1 MSFRFNRIKSIKR
14 YTVKALLVLA
24 TIIVIFSFS
33 TISAQYGNN
42 FNLVYNAGND
52 WNGLKN
58 FDNVFIHTSGI
69 EEGSITIAENRS
81 GPNRKTELLL
91 SFDYDRKGNWSDL
104 NSPRNYELLRKEFLV
119 SYENKRHGSSAG
131 RFYRLS
137 DGISLLPKKNT
148 LFKEGDS
155 TGSFTIDFWIY
166 FYNTYNNQVI
176 FEKKGQIINPRNE
189 PTTSGIGMRLYN
201 NKIEASFKNV
211 FYYLDTFISNSPYS
225 EEEIILKS
233 KETVVPEKWYHI
245 SVSFDEYSGL
255 LTLFMNGLLQEHI
268 WCTND
273 GTSSGEIHVPRFIGE
288 ENSPLYI
295 ANGINALLDDFH
307 IQRSYTNEFELSK
320 YKKTE
325 GLIESEIVDLK
336 MNGSSIRDVQL
347 EAVKNNNTDAVFEFR
362 ISDDYFLPDTD
373 SEKLKWIDFS
383 LVSGIP
389 DEYLYGRYLQWRV
402 RLLPGYLFE
411 YSPLLK
417 SINLDINY
425 NTIPSVVLGVEGE
438 SRDGLITLYWDSN
451 IEKDVTSYKIY
462 YGKESKNYIEDG
474 SVITVAKSQLL
485 DPYKPSYT
493 IRGLDKDIVYYF
505 SITAVDSYNNESNFS
520 EEVAVRVKY

>member
-1 MSFRFNRIKSIKR
+1 MSFRFKKINLIKKFAIKAFLISA
-14 YTVKALLVLA
+14 V
-24 TIIVIFSFS
+24 IIIMLSFS
-33 TISAQYGNN
+33 TITAQYGSNY
-42 FNLVYNAGND
+42 NLVYNADNN
-52 WNGLKN
+52 WNGLKDFN
-58 FDNVFIHTSGI
+58 NVFIHTSGI

-81 GPNRKTELLL
+81 GPNNKTELLL
-91 SFDYDRKGNWSDL
+91 SFDYDRQGNWSDL
-104 NSPRNYELLRKEFLV
+104 NSLNYYKLLRKEFLV

-137 DGISLLPKKNT
+137 DGISLIPRNNT
-148 LFKEGDS
+148 LFKEKDS

-176 FEKKGQIINPRNE
+176 FEKKGQIINPRNN
-189 PTTSGIGMRLYN
+189 PTTSGVRMRLYN
-201 NKIEASFKNV
+201 NKIEASFKNI
-211 FYYLDTFISNSPYS
+211 FYYLDTLITDKPYS
-225 EEEIILKS
+225 EEEIMLKS

-255 LTLFMNGLLQEHI
+255 LSLFMNGLLQEHI

-273 GTSSGEIHVPRFIGE
+273 GTSSGEVHVPRFISE

-295 ANGINALLDDFH
+295 AHGINALLDDFH
-307 IQRSYTNEFELSK
+307 IQRSVADDFELSK

-325 GLIESEIVDLK
+325 GLIKSEIIDLK
-336 MNGSSIRDVQL
+336 MNGSNIRDVWL
-347 EAVKNNNTDAVFEFR
+347 DAVKENNTDIVFEFR
-362 ISDDYFLPDTD
+362 MSEDYFLPNTD
-373 SEKLKWIDFS
+373 PDKLKWIDFR
-383 LVSGIP
+383 LVSEIP
-389 DEYLYGRYLQWRV
+389 DKYLYGRYLQWRI

-417 SINLDINY
+417 AINIEIEYNFSPSI
-425 NTIPSVVLGVEGE
+425 VLGLEGS

-451 IEKDVTSYKIY
+451 IEKDITSYKIY

-474 SVITVAKSQLL
+474 SVITISKSQLL

-505 SITAVDSYNNESNFS
+505 SITAIDEYGNESDFS